1 MASESLLKAA
11 GALDDQ
17 ASTCQKGAAGMTL
30 FVRVNEQTIPVDVG
44 PDDTVGAVVKQVKD
58 ILQMD
63 PSLSASLQFGDEML
77 TDMHALLSDVGVGS
91 ESVLCMNVANVHWQA
106 LASSS
111 VLIIRHSRYGTL
123 AELYLSS
130 NGWWRFQVGDEPRGC
145 ADRGSMAWPSSCP
158 QLEQRQ
164 DLDRTTRGLI
174 SKMKAEPAEHSL
186 QTLLEDSAYVRKGR
200 WLLKKEASSVL
211 VTCTDACGSTL
222 TIRFEGDSMSWS
234 IGDTAESVVGVSKA
248 VYGVLSSAEA
258 MQWRAT
264 TRRPDPSGREQPSP
278 FATYD
283 RAAPPR
289 KKRSPKIFEN
299 GPKKCIVS

>member
-44 PDDTVGAVVKQVKD
+44 PDDTVGMVVQQAKD
-58 ILQMD
+58 ILHMD
-63 PSLSASLQFGDEML
+63 ASVSVSLQFGDEAL
-77 TDMHALLSDVGVGS
+77 PDMQTLLSDVGVGS
-91 ESVLCMNVANVHWQA
+91 ESVLSMSVAGVRWQA

-130 NGWWRFQVGDEPRGC
+130 NGWWRFRVGDEGPEC
-145 ADRGSMAWPSSCP
+145 EKKGSMAWPSSCP
-158 QLEQRQ
+158 RLGERQ
-164 DLDRTTRGLI
+164 NLDESVEGLVCQMI
-174 SKMKAEPAEHSL
+174 AEPAEHSL
-186 QTLLEDSAYVRKGR
+186 LSLFEESAHVLKGS

-211 VTCTDACGSTL
+211 VTCTDSCGASL

-234 IGDTAESVVGVSKA
+234 IGDSEKSVVGVTEGQYSKMA
-248 VYGVLSSAEA
+248 SEDAAS
-258 MQWRAT
+258 WREVT
-264 TRRPDPSGREQPSP
+264 TRPVDPSPKPSKIHADP
-278 FATYD
+278 TALP
-283 RAAPPR
+283 AR
-289 KKRSPKIFEN
+289 KPKRSRKA
-299 GPKKCIVS
+299 KKKEEK